1 MSYRS
6 RTTRPV
12 GAVLAA
18 LATVIV
24 VAAGCSS
31 SSKSTATTGTTV
43 GGALS
48 GSITVSA
55 AASLTG
61 TFTDLGKSFE
71 QAHAGTTIHF
81 NFGSSAALVTQIQQG
96 SAADVFASASSK
108 TMDDLVGSGDVQGQP
123 TVFAKNKLEI
133 VVKPGNPLGI
143 TSLTDLTK
151 AKTVALCA
159 SDAPCGAAADKALT
173 QAEVTLPASQVTRG
187 ADVKA
192 TLAEV
197 TTGDA
202 DAAIVYVTDAKTVTA
217 AQGTA
222 VPLPASQQV
231 IATYEIAQVKGS
243 ENGQLDQAWIAYVTG
258 SEGQSV
264 LAAAGFLPPS

>member
-1 MSYRS
+1 MAQGRGAV
-6 RTTRPV
+6 RLA
-12 GAVLAA
+12 GAVL
-18 LATVIV
+18 V
-24 VAAGCSS
+24 VAVVLSGCSS
-31 SSKSTATTGTTV
+31 SSKSTTAATTTAPAK
-43 GGALS
+43 ALS

-61 TFTDLGKSFE
+61 TFGDLGTSFE
-71 QAHAGTTIHF
+71 KAHAGTTVHF

-96 SAADVFASASSK
+96 APADVFASASK
-108 TMDDLVGSGDVQGQP
+108 ATMDSLVTSGNITGDPV
-123 TVFAKNKLEI
+123 VFARNQLEL

-143 TSLTDLTK
+143 TSLADLSK

-159 SDAPCGAAADKALT
+159 ETAPCGAAAKSASAQDD
-173 QAEVTLPASQVTRG
+173 VTVPESEVTRG

-202 DAAIVYVTDAKTVTA
+202 DVAVVYVTDAKTVTA

-222 VPLPASQQV
+222 VSIPDAQNV
-231 IATYEIAQVKGS
+231 IAVYEIGQVKGTA
-243 ENGQLDQAWIAYVTG
+243 NADLAQAWIAYVTG
-258 SEGQSV
+258 PAGQAV
-264 LAAAGFLPPS
+264 LKAAGFLPPAA